1 MTTQRAQEIELAAD
15 QFVAAALALAPSPIV
30 RPEPKKVVKQ
40 EHKQEQRSPI
50 VEVGFNENCVG
61 RVSSLHMRHR
71 EECRYDP
78 HCCWCHQAGRVTME
92 LRNYQE
98 LDHIAEQKLMGLVRK
113 GHKEACLFYLQRRQ
127 RNESL
132 WRRIRTLLGL

>member
-1 MTTQRAQEIELAAD
+1 
-15 QFVAAALALAPSPIV
+15 
-30 RPEPKKVVKQ
+30 
-40 EHKQEQRSPI
+40 
-50 VEVGFNENCVG
+50 
-61 RVSSLHMRHR
+61 
-71 EECRYDP
+71 
-78 HCCWCHQAGRVTME
+78 ME

-132 WRRIRTLLGL
+132 WHRIRTLLGL